1 MVSIEYSE
9 AIVEILDILKNSDD
23 TIIYKRIPNKL
34 VEFWQRNKSTT
45 YKPNLDHSKPLND
58 MELKEKTRDLIT
70 MIYLNYLCDDNEKE
84 VVINTLKNNE
94 KNYQLEL
101 REKYNTDN
109 IFKNRKK
116 EIVVKEETQALVK
129 YNRITFLQKVLYK
142 IRNLFKRK

>member
-23 TIIYKRIPNKL
+23 TIYKKIPNKL
-34 VEFWQRNKSTT
+34 IEFWQRNKSTT
-45 YKPNLDHSKPLND
+45 YKPNLDHSKPLNE
-58 MELKEKTRDLIT
+58 MVLKEKTKDLIT
-70 MIYLNYLCDDNEKE
+70 MIYLNYLCNDNEKKAM
-84 VVINTLKNNE
+84 INTLINNE

-101 REKYNTDN
+101 RKKYNTDN

-129 YNRITFLQKVLYK
+129 YNKITFIQKVLYK

>member
-23 TIIYKRIPNKL
+23 TIYKRIPNKL
-34 VEFWQRNKSTT
+34 IEFWQRNKSTT

-84 VVINTLKNNE
+84 AMINTLKNNE

-116 EIVVKEETQALVK
+116 EIVIKEETQALVE
-129 YNRITFLQKVLYK
+129 YNRITFLRKFFDK